1 MATIK
6 EVARAAGVS
15 YTTVSHVLNRT
26 RPVSDCARERVIA
39 AAAALGYVP
48 SALARSLKIK
58 TTGTIGLIIPNNTNP
73 YFSEVARGIEDSCYA
88 AGYSVILCNSD
99 DDPAKQRDYLNM
111 LLSKRCDGLIV
122 ATLGEADGELLRKMK
137 VPAVLLDRARKDLAD
152 DLAIDLVAVDNIG
165 GGILAAEHLLALGCK
180 RIACI
185 GGPAE
190 IAVSRERIAG
200 LRQTL
205 TQADITL
212 SAALCV
218 YADFTSSGGYAAACD
233 LLDMAQSERP
243 DAIFCC
249 NDLMAIGTLRAA
261 AERNI
266 AVPEQLA
273 VVGFDDIHLAQFI
286 HPTLTS
292 VAQNTRRLGQLTA
305 ECLLARIARP
315 ELPSQQHTIA
325 PELHVRG
332 STMSAISDVG
342 QLQKNRK

>member
-26 RPVSDCARERVIA
+26 RPVSDGARERVIA

-122 ATLGEADGELLRKMK
+122 AMLGLADGELLRKMK
-137 VPAVLLDRARKDLAD
+137 VPAVLLDRARKDLAE
-152 DLAIDLVAVDNIG
+152 DLAIDLVAVDNVG
-165 GGILAAEHLLALGCK
+165 GGALAAQHLLALGRK

-185 GGPAE
+185 GGPEE

-205 TQADITL
+205 MQADIAL
-212 SAALCV
+212 SDALCV
-218 YADFTSSGGYAAACD
+218 YGDFTSGGGYAAACA
-233 LLDMAQSERP
+233 LLDIESSQRP

-249 NDLMAIGTLRAA
+249 NDLMAIGALRAA

-266 AVPEQLA
+266 AVPEALA
-273 VVGFDDIHLAQFI
+273 VVGFDDINLAQFV

-315 ELPSQQHTIA
+315 DLDSQQHTIA
-325 PELHVRG
+325 PELHIRG
-332 STMSAISDVG
+332 STVSVVAAVHG
-342 QLQKNRK
+342 Q